1 MRQLYAYVVNHSTL
15 NCKWADGRHQN
26 KVYWLPRIN
35 LSPRPRS
42 SRFARR
48 FSCSPHS
55 TWNRVCRLVETWS
68 TREVRRARTR
78 VGVARGAA
86 GSNCSL
92 LFVKHSTVNE
102 PPCLALQKPFVIFC
116 VKKKAFN
123 NLTSRV
129 PLQRPLN
136 WCPYLFIIY
145 VIFWWTITIL
155 GTVLYLGSFR
165 SSTRNFVLL
174 PIWCLTGSAS

>member
-1 MRQLYAYVVNHSTL
+1 MIKKFQRANTT
-15 NCKWADGRHQN
+15 A
-26 KVYWLPRIN
+26 I
-35 LSPRPRS
+35 
-42 SRFARR
+42 
-48 FSCSPHS
+48 
-55 TWNRVCRLVETWS
+55 RVCCKSFHPKLQVGGWAASKQSLLAPPHLSLSKATLVSLRSPIFLFAPLHSE
-68 TREVRRARTR
+68 ARGKLGEQER
-78 VGVARGAA
+78 GVGVARGAA

-165 SSTRNFVLL
+165 SSTRSFVLL